1 MKLTTKVKQ
10 VYRWFLKSSIWVKIL
25 VGIIILI
32 VVYLLFDLGP
42 DRRESFI
49 TTDKKFVYK
58 KGDDIYDSFY
68 ANIYDL
74 LVFNQV
80 KNDYEFS
87 EFKEKTSP
95 TTTSVILDI
104 GSGTGHHVNNMA
116 KKGYDV
122 QGIDKSRSMV
132 KMARQKYPECTFVV
146 GDVMD
151 TLNYSP
157 STFTHITCFY
167 FTIYYIKDKF
177 TFFKNCYTWLMPGGY
192 LVIHLV
198 DRTKFNPILEAGDPL
213 TLISAQKYAPR
224 RITNTYVTFK
234 DYDYKSNFRLD
245 ESQDKAYMEEFFVD
259 KTKEKAMK
267 NEHEL
272 FMPTQKAVLNQAKR
286 AGFILNAKMD
296 MVEVEYE
303 YQYLYVLQKPG

>member
-1 MKLTTKVKQ
+1 MKLTSKVKQ
-10 VYRWFLKSSIWVKIL
+10 LYRWLLRSSIWVKIL
-25 VGIIILI
+25 VGIILI
-32 VVYLLFDLGP
+32 IIIYLSFDLGP
-42 DRRESFI
+42 ERKESFI
-49 TTDKKFVYK
+49 STNETFVYK
-58 KGDDIYDSFY
+58 KGDKIYDSFY

-74 LVFNQV
+74 LVYNQV

-87 EFKEKTSP
+87 EFKDKTAP

-104 GSGTGHHVNNMA
+104 GSGTGHHVNKMV
-116 KKGYDV
+116 KKGYTA
-122 QGIDKSRSMV
+122 QGIDKSKAMV
-132 KMARQKYPECTFVV
+132 DIARKKFPKCTFDL

-151 TLNYSP
+151 TLLYSP

-167 FTIYYIKDKF
+167 FTLYYIKDKY

-192 LVIHLV
+192 LMIHLV

-213 TLISAQKYAPR
+213 TLISPQKYAPR
-224 RITNTYVTFK
+224 RITSTYVTFN

-245 ESQDKAYMEEFFVD
+245 DVNDKAYMEEFFVD

-272 FMPTQKAVLNQAKR
+272 YMPTQKVILNQAKR

-296 MVEVEYE
+296 MVDVEYE
-303 YQYLYVLQKPG
+303 YQYLYVLQKPS

>member
-1 MKLTTKVKQ
+1 MKLTSKVKQ
-10 VYRWFLKSSIWVKIL
+10 LYRWLLRSSIWVKIL
-25 VGIIILI
+25 VGIILIIIL
-32 VVYLLFDLGP
+32 YLSFDLGP
-42 DRRESFI
+42 ERKESFI
-49 TTDKKFVYK
+49 STNETFVYK
-58 KGDDIYDSFY
+58 KGDKIYDSFY

-74 LVFNQV
+74 LVYNQV

-87 EFKEKTSP
+87 EFKDKTAP

-104 GSGTGHHVNNMA
+104 GSGTGHHVNKMV
-116 KKGYDV
+116 KKGYTA
-122 QGIDKSRSMV
+122 QGIDKSKAMV
-132 KMARQKYPECTFVV
+132 DIARKKFPKCTFDL

-151 TLNYSP
+151 TLLYSP

-167 FTIYYIKDKF
+167 FTLYYIKDKY

-192 LVIHLV
+192 LMIHLV

-213 TLISAQKYAPR
+213 TLISPQKYAPR
-224 RITNTYVTFK
+224 RITSTYVTFN

-245 ESQDKAYMEEFFVD
+245 DVNDKAYMEEFFVD

-272 FMPTQKAVLNQAKR
+272 YMPTQKVILNQAKR

-296 MVEVEYE
+296 MVDVEYE
-303 YQYLYVLQKPG
+303 YQYLYVLQKPS